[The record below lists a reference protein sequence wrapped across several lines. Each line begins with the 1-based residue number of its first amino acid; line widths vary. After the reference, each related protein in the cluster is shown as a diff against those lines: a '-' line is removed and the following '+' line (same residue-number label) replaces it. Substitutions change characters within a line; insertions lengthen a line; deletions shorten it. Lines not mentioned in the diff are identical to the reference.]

1 MRYQNGLSKCTL
13 HDFGFEV
20 NELFRGDLKFHILVE
35 IGLAREGID
44 LGFGQQGVRPWP
56 GWTSKPIFQGRLLA
70 LKTIFF
76 FFRDFFFSQNP
87 SLHNKIDFNVPFY
100 RLDIPF

>member
-1 MRYQNGLSKCTL
+1 MNAVLCKVWKLLLCKNFVKSTYLVLDFSVKCIHEKLRYLNGLPKCTL

-56 GWTSKPIFQGRLLA
+56 GWTSKPIFQGRLLC
-70 LKTIFF
+70 
-76 FFRDFFFSQNP
+76 
-87 SLHNKIDFNVPFY
+87 
-100 RLDIPF
+100 